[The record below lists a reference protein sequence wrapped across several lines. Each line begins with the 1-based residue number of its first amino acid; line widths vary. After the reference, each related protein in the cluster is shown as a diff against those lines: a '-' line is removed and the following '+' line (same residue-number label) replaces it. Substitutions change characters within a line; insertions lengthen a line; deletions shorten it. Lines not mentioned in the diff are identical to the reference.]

1 MCGIYL
7 FNIAW
12 EEAHKHD
19 APTLFV
25 HLLRQ
30 QKPSSVLFKGAKR
43 EMITTKN
50 PPLPSTLCS
59 CLTAAQAENTGR
71 GRRAGTGRGFESIR
85 RGFGFSPTVYPRIFL
100 SEAQLLHL

>member
-50 PPLPSTLCS
+50 PPLPLTLQLSHCS
-59 CLTAAQAENTGR
+59 PGR
-71 GRRAGTGRGFESIR
+71 EHREGPESR
-85 RGFGFSPTVYPRIFL
+85 DRKGL
-100 SEAQLLHL
+100 